1 MFILHFIYSVS
12 PFEPHPPRHSDCF
25 ITAVPSLVQVLS
37 LPFHHW
43 CRFHRYDCLVMPANS
58 VAPCFPWEK
67 VTLLVEYEQPITAPL
82 FDGSLPKSLEQYIV
96 LKTVLQGMHS
106 AGMREPPG
114 EGWWVGGGGGVKIK
128 WTLPPC
134 IPSGRCRGIG

>member
-1 MFILHFIYSVS
+1 
-12 PFEPHPPRHSDCF
+12 
-25 ITAVPSLVQVLS
+25 
-37 LPFHHW
+37 
-43 CRFHRYDCLVMPANS
+43 MPANS

-114 EGWWVGGGGGVKIK
+114 EGGWVGGGGGVKIK